1 MVEVLDKR
9 FLKRSRPRRIFRVAE
24 TRVVVWGATVVK
36 GLDTRFRLK
45 RDRFLNKFSRPLP
58 DDPGL
63 VLGLGVW
70 LVLEAGDC
78 GEFWL
83 SLGIESDSDLYYG
96 GSIGSCVRVITSSAH
111 QITQKR
117 IHNPRRNQN

>member
-1 MVEVLDKR
+1 MRESTAYCSEEANEGEMVEVLDRR

-45 RDRFLNKFSRPLP
+45 RDRLLNNFSRP
-58 DDPGL
+58 PGA
-63 VLGLGVW
+63 GV
-70 LVLEAGDC
+70 VVME
-78 GEFWL
+78 GEEL

-96 GSIGSCVRVITSSAH
+96 GSR
-111 QITQKR
+111 
-117 IHNPRRNQN
+117 